1 MVLGQE
7 INKCILCPQK
17 YTCGTYMSQ
26 IVNGINNAQINN
38 INKTDSQSINRP
50 INKSNED
57 NVINVQ
63 EITALLSSI
72 TDTFNKTSQEL
83 ISENTLL
90 KEEMEKIKVEL
101 GELKQS
107 KETFL
112 EPEVE
117 IVNTEILKDD
127 QSQVEN
133 GLELYNNK
141 NDTTVFREK
150 KTIFGT
156 KKWVEEKK

>member
-1 MVLGQE
+1 MVLGYK
-7 INKCILCPQK
+7 INECILCPQK
-17 YTCGTYMSQ
+17 YTCGTYMNQ
-26 IVNGINNAQINN
+26 IVNGINNTKINN
-38 INKTDSQSINRP
+38 INKTDSQQINRS
-50 INKSNED
+50 INKSNEQ
-57 NVINVQ
+57 NIINVQ
-63 EITALLSSI
+63 EITDLLSSI

-101 GELKQS
+101 DQLKQP

-117 IVNTEILKDD
+117 ILNGEILKDD
-127 QSQVEN
+127 QSQTET

-141 NDTTVFREK
+141 NNTTVFREK

>member
-7 INKCILCPQK
+7 IKKCILCPQK
-17 YTCGTYMSQ
+17 YTCGTYMGQ
-26 IVNGINNAQINN
+26 IVNGINNTQINN
-38 INKTDSQSINRP
+38 INKTDSQPINRS
-50 INKSNED
+50 INKSNEE

-101 GELKQS
+101 DGLKQP

-117 IVNTEILKDD
+117 ILNAEILKDD
-127 QSQVEN
+127 QSQIEN
-133 GLELYNNK
+133 GLELYSNK
-141 NDTTVFREK
+141 NNTTVFREK

-156 KKWVEEKK
+156 KKWVEEKN